1 MSAPPHFS
9 VVVPVRNGARWL
21 PEALASV
28 ARQTREDWELIV
40 VDDGST
46 DESAA
51 LARCLADARVTVLQQ
66 ENAGPLAARRR
77 GLGCARGEAV
87 VFLDADDRLRPDALA
102 RFATAFD
109 RAPRAAVVYGDR
121 VLVDAEGRVFG
132 SERGALLAARPS
144 GDVLERLLR
153 RNFMSTPGQACIR
166 RHALADAAEWHTELR
181 GMSDWYVW
189 CRIASRGGPFAYCGR
204 GPVIEYRLHAQSMS
218 RRFTGSAPATPDI
231 ADVEPAIAAVYA
243 LPEVQSRFAPAKLA
257 ALRRSTE
264 ASAYAWRAQELLR
277 AGRFTSSRRFLLEA
291 LRRHPA
297 QPVDLLCLLIALLRF
312 HPPGTARW
320 IGRTA

>member
-1 MSAPPHFS
+1 MSAPRFS

-28 ARQTREDWELIV
+28 DRQTRADWELIV

-46 DESAA
+46 DDSAA
-51 LARCLADARVTVLQQ
+51 LARGMADARVTVIQQ
-66 ENAGPLAARRR
+66 DNAGPLAARRR
-77 GLGCARGEAV
+77 GLDRARGAAV

-102 RFATAFD
+102 RFARTLD
-109 RAPRAAVVYGDR
+109 RVPDAALVYGDR
-121 VLVDAEGRVFG
+121 VLADAGGHVFG

-144 GDVLERLLR
+144 GDVLEHLLR

-166 RHALADAAEWHTELR
+166 THALHDAHEWRTDLR

-189 CRIASRGGPFAYCGR
+189 CRLASRGKPFVYCGR
-204 GPVIEYRLHAQSMS
+204 GPVIEYRLHGDSMS
-218 RRFTGSAPATPDI
+218 RRFTRSDLAHADI

-243 LPEVQSRFAPAKLA
+243 LPEVQRRFTPAKLA
-257 ALRRSTE
+257 ALRRRSE

-277 AGRFTSSRRFLLEA
+277 AGRFASSRRFLLQA
-291 LRRHPA
+291 LRRQPA
-297 QPVDLLCLLIALLRF
+297 QPVDLLCLLVTLLRF
-312 HPPGTARW
+312 HPPGTERW
-320 IGRTA
+320 IGRTS

>member
-1 MSAPPHFS
+1 MSTPRFS

-28 ARQTREDWELIV
+28 ERQTREDWELLV

-46 DESAA
+46 DDSAA
-51 LARCLADARVTVLQQ
+51 IARGVADARVTVLQQ
-66 ENAGPLAARRR
+66 PNAGPLAARRS
-77 GLGCARGEAV
+77 GLARARGEAI

-102 RFATAFD
+102 HFAATFD
-109 RAPRAAVVYGDR
+109 RAPHATLVYGDR
-121 VLVDAEGRVFG
+121 VLVDTGGRVFG

-166 RHALADAAEWHTELR
+166 RRALADAAEWRIDLR

-189 CRIASRGGPFAYCGR
+189 CRIASHGGTFVYCGR
-204 GPVIEYRLHAQSMS
+204 GPVIEYRLHAESMS
-218 RRFTGSAPATPDI
+218 RRFTGGDPATPDI

-243 LPEVQSRFAPAKLA
+243 LPEVQGRFTPAKLA

-264 ASAYAWRAQELLR
+264 ASAFAWRAQELLR
-277 AGRFTSSRRFLLEA
+277 AGRFTSSRRFLLQA
-291 LRRHPA
+291 LRRHPT
-297 QPVDLLCLLIALLRF
+297 QPVDLLCLVIALLRF
-312 HPPGTARW
+312 HPPGTERW